1 MPDWTMELKRR
12 LAAFDL
18 PPSEESRIVEELSQ
32 HLDERMAE
40 LCRAGTNPSEARRLA
55 LDEISDDELKQGGW
69 RGLPIPVVA
78 EPPPGAPTARWLEGI
93 VRDVGYAVRSL
104 GRQRG
109 FAVAAT
115 LALALGIGATTAIVA
130 AVDAV
135 LLRPMPF
142 PHADRLFVPANQN
155 LARNIPR
162 ATIAFADAEEW
173 RREEALF
180 AGVAVW
186 QQGAADLTGA
196 GEPQRVQFGFVS
208 EQFFTL
214 TDVKP
219 LAGRTLIPADHAP
232 GAAQVIVI
240 GHALWQEQ
248 FGGASNV
255 VGRRVTLG
263 GVPREIVGVLPARRV
278 WPDGVAL
285 FIPMNTAGLDPDVR
299 TRRNNMIFNA
309 LVRLRDG
316 VSPEEAEARLT
327 AIAARIAQDFPK
339 DRNGWTTTLVPLR
352 EYIVEPE
359 ISRVLYILLGAVIGV
374 LLIACANV
382 ANLALVRGSGRARE
396 LAVRVS
402 LGASR
407 RRLIQQLGVEGAV
420 LVVAGAVLG
429 VGLAVIIM
437 QGLVAMAPPQ
447 TPFVEDIRLS
457 ERVLFASVLACALAA
472 IVSGVIPAM
481 SVSTVRVS
489 GALRDG
495 ASGTGTSVRTA
506 RLRSLLVVAEIAAT
520 VVLVTGS
527 ALLMRSFDRLSR
539 VDPGVTIDRVVSGR
553 IAIPAS
559 RYETPA
565 RRLQFTED
573 LVARLEGTPNVE
585 SAALTSFVPAGA
597 GGLGL
602 GRLFLA
608 EGQPEP
614 PAGTDVLALWN
625 VVTTRYFSTLGIRV
639 VAGRP
644 FDTRDKADTTPVMIV
659 SRYFAE
665 RMFPNE
671 SPIGKRVRSSNDEN
685 ILREVVGV
693 VDEVRY
699 WGLAERERA
708 PLVYVPYSQDTQ
720 FGMLV
725 VARSRGGDASPLPA
739 AVRRALSEVDPEMAI
754 ADLRPL
760 AASAARSVANERYAT
775 LLLSVLAAV
784 ALSLSAL
791 GIYGVT
797 SYVFT
802 LRRREMG
809 IRLALGASR
818 RNLYGLVFRHGFVL
832 TSAGLVVGFAGAAAF
847 TQWLETL
854 LFNTSPTDSTAWL
867 AMIVVVILS
876 TAVACAAPARRA
888 ASASPASA
896 LAGE

>member
-1 MPDWTMELKRR
+1 MPDWTTELRRR

-18 PPSEESRIVEELSQ
+18 PPIEEGRIVEELSD

-40 LCRAGTNPSEARRLA
+40 LSRAGKSPAEARRLA
-55 LDEISDDELKQGGW
+55 LDEISDDELRQGGW
-69 RGLPIPVVA
+69 RALPIRVVA
-78 EPPPGAPTARWLEGI
+78 EPLPGAPTARWLEGI
-93 VRDVGYAVRSL
+93 VRDVGYAIRSL
-104 GRQRG
+104 SRQRG

-142 PHADRLFVPANQN
+142 PHADRLFVPVGQN

-162 ATIAFADAEEW
+162 ATVAFADAEEW
-173 RREEALF
+173 RREEILF

-186 QQGAADLTGA
+186 RQGAADLTGA
-196 GEPQRVQFGFVS
+196 VEPERVQIGIVS
-208 EQFFTL
+208 EQFFSL

-232 GAAQVIVI
+232 GAADVIVI
-240 GHALWQEQ
+240 GHALWLEQ
-248 FGGASNV
+248 FGGASDV
-255 VGRRVTLG
+255 VGRHVTLD

-285 FIPMNTAGLDPDVR
+285 FVPMNTGGLDADVR
-299 TRRNNMIFNA
+299 TRRDNMIFNA

-316 VSPEEAEARLT
+316 VPPEQAQSWLT
-327 AIAARIAQDFPK
+327 TMAARIEQDFPK
-339 DRNGWTTTLVPLR
+339 ERKGWTTTLVPLR

-359 ISRVLYILLGAVIGV
+359 TSRALYILLGAVIGV

-407 RRLIQQLGVEGAV
+407 RRLIQQLVVEGAV
-420 LVVAGAVLG
+420 LASAGAVLG
-429 VGLAVIIM
+429 VGLALVIM
-437 QGLVAMAPPQ
+437 QGLVTMAPPQ
-447 TPFVEDIRLS
+447 TPFLEDIRLS
-457 ERVLFASVLACALAA
+457 ERVLLATVLACAVAA
-472 IVSGVIPAM
+472 IVSGIIPAM
-481 SVSTVRVS
+481 SVSTLRVS

-495 ASGTGTSVRTA
+495 SSGTGTSVQTA

-527 ALLMRSFDRLSR
+527 ALLMRSFDRISR
-539 VDPGVTIDRVVSGR
+539 VDPGVTLDRVVSGR
-553 IAIPAS
+553 ISIPAS
-559 RYETPA
+559 RYATPA

-573 LVARLEGTPNVE
+573 LVARLEGAPAVE

-597 GGLGL
+597 GGFGL

-608 EGQPEP
+608 EGRPEP

-625 VVTTRYFSTLGIRV
+625 VVTPHYFSTLGIRV
-639 VAGRP
+639 VGGRP
-644 FDTRDKADTTPVMIV
+644 FDARDKADTTPVMMV
-659 SRYFAE
+659 SRYFAQ

-671 SPIGKRVRSSNDEN
+671 SPIGKRVRSWRDEN

-708 PLVYVPYSQDTQ
+708 PLVYVPYSQDIQ
-720 FGMLV
+720 FGVLV
-725 VARSRGGDASPLPA
+725 VARSRGSDASPLPA
-739 AVRRALSEVDPEMAI
+739 AMRQALSAVDPEMAI

-760 AASAARSVANERYAT
+760 AVSAARSVANERYAT

-818 RNLYGLVFRHGFVL
+818 RHLYGLVLRHGFVL
-832 TSAGLVVGFAGAAAF
+832 TSAGLVVGFAGAAAL
-847 TQWLETL
+847 T
-854 LFNTSPTDSTAWL
+854 
-867 AMIVVVILS
+867 
-876 TAVACAAPARRA
+876 R
-888 ASASPASA
+888 
-896 LAGE
+896 

>member
-1 MPDWTMELKRR
+1 MPDWTSELRRR

-18 PPSEESRIVEELSQ
+18 PPTEESRIVEELSH
-32 HLDERMAE
+32 HLDDRMAE
-40 LCRAGTNPSEARRLA
+40 LYRTGKSLSEAGRLA
-55 LDEISDDELKQGGW
+55 LDEISDDELRQGGW
-69 RGLPIPVVA
+69 RALPIPVRA
-78 EPPPGAPTARWLEGI
+78 EPPPGAPTAQWLEGL
-93 VRDVGYAVRSL
+93 VRDVGFAIRSL
-104 GRQRG
+104 RRQRG

-115 LALALGIGATTAIVA
+115 LALTLGIGATTAIVA

-142 PHADRLFVPANQN
+142 PHADRLFVPAGQN

-162 ATIAFADAEEW
+162 ATVAFADAEDW
-173 RREEALF
+173 RRETALF

-186 QQGAADLTGA
+186 RQGAADLTGA
-196 GEPQRVQFGFVS
+196 GEPERVQIGIVS
-208 EQFFTL
+208 EEFFSL

-232 GAAQVIVI
+232 GAADVIVI
-240 GHALWQEQ
+240 GHALWQDH
-248 FGGASNV
+248 FGGAPDV

-285 FIPMNTAGLDPDVR
+285 FVPMNTAGLDADVR

-316 VSPEEAEARLT
+316 VSPEQAQSQLT
-327 AIAARIAQDFPK
+327 AIAARIERDFPK
-339 DRNGWTTTLVPLR
+339 ERIGWTTILVPLR
-352 EYIVEPE
+352 DYIVERE
-359 ISRVLYILLGAVIGV
+359 TSRALYILLGAVVGV

-396 LAVRVS
+396 LAVRVA

-407 RRLIQQLGVEGAV
+407 RRLIQQLVAEGAV
-420 LVVAGAVLG
+420 LALAGALLG
-429 VGLAVIIM
+429 VGVAIVIM

-447 TPFVEDIRLS
+447 TPFVEDIRLG
-457 ERVLFASVLACALAA
+457 ERVLLATVLACALAA

-481 SVSTVRVS
+481 SVSALRVS

-495 ASGTGTSVRTA
+495 SAGTGTSVRTA

-539 VDPGVTIDRVVSGR
+539 VDPGVTLDRVVSGR
-553 IAIPAS
+553 IAIPGS
-559 RYETPA
+559 RYQTPP

-573 LVARLEGTPNVE
+573 LVARLEGSPEVE
-585 SAALTSFVPAGA
+585 RAALTSFVPAGA
-597 GGLGL
+597 GGFGL

-608 EGQPEP
+608 EGQPGP
-614 PAGTDVLALWN
+614 PAGTDLMALWN
-625 VVTTRYFSTLGIRV
+625 VVTPQYFSTLGIPV
-639 VAGRP
+639 LAGRP

-671 SPIGKRVRSSNDEN
+671 SAVGKRVRSSSDEN

-720 FGMLV
+720 FGLLI
-725 VARSRGGDASPLPA
+725 VARSRGSDASALPA
-739 AVRRALSEVDPEMAI
+739 VVRRALSAVDPEMAI

-818 RNLYGLVFRHGFVL
+818 RNLYGLMFRHGFVM
-832 TSAGLVVGFAGAAAF
+832 TGAGLVLGFAGAAAF
-847 TQWLETL
+847 TRWLETL

-867 AMIVVVILS
+867 AMVAVVILS
-876 TAVACAAPARRA
+876 TTVACAIPARRA
-888 ASASPASA
+888 ASASPTSA
-896 LAGE
+896 LGTE

>member
-1 MPDWTMELKRR
+1 MPDWTRELRRR

-18 PPSEESRIVEELSQ
+18 PPIEESRIVEELSH
-32 HLDERMAE
+32 HLADRVAE
-40 LCRAGTNPSEARRLA
+40 LSRAGHSPSEAGRLA
-55 LDEISDDELKQGGW
+55 LDEISDDELRQGGW
-69 RGLPIPVVA
+69 SVLPLPMAA
-78 EPPPGAPTARWLEGI
+78 EPPPGAPAARWLEGI
-93 VRDVGYAVRSL
+93 VRDVGYAIRSL
-104 GRQRG
+104 SRQRG
-109 FAVAAT
+109 FAVAST

-142 PHADRLFVPANQN
+142 PHADRLFVPAGQN
-155 LARNIPR
+155 LARNLPR
-162 ATIAFADAEEW
+162 ATVPFADAEDW
-173 RREEALF
+173 RREAALF

-196 GEPQRVQFGFVS
+196 GEPRRVQIGVVS
-208 EQFFTL
+208 EQFFSL

-219 LAGRTLIPADHAP
+219 VAGRTLIPADHGP

-240 GHALWQEQ
+240 GHALWQEH
-248 FGGASNV
+248 FGGASDV
-255 VGRRVTLG
+255 VGRQVTLG

-285 FIPMNTAGLDPDVR
+285 FVPMNTAGLDADVR

-316 VSPEEAEARLT
+316 VSPEQAQSRLT
-327 AIAARIAQDFPK
+327 AIAARIEQDFPK
-339 DRNGWTTTLVPLR
+339 DRTGWTTRLVPLR
-352 EYIVEPE
+352 EYIVQPE
-359 ISRVLYILLGAVIGV
+359 TARALYLLLAAVIGV

-407 RRLIQQLGVEGAV
+407 WRLIQQLAVEGAV
-420 LVVAGAVLG
+420 LASAGAVLG

-447 TPFVEDIRLS
+447 TPFLEDIRLS
-457 ERVLFASVLACALAA
+457 ERVLVATVLACALAA
-472 IVSGVIPAM
+472 IVSGLIPAM
-481 SVSTVRVS
+481 SVSTLRVS

-495 ASGTGTSVRTA
+495 ASGSGTSVRTA

-539 VDPGVTIDRVVSGR
+539 VDAGVTLDRVVSGR
-553 IAIPAS
+553 IALFGS
-559 RYETPA
+559 RYATPA
-565 RRLQFTED
+565 RRQQFTED
-573 LVARLEGTPNVE
+573 LVARLEAAPEVE
-585 SAALTSFVPAGA
+585 RAALTSFVPAG
-597 GGLGL
+597 GGGFGL

-608 EGQPEP
+608 EGEPEP

-625 VVTTRYFSTLGIRV
+625 VVTPHYFSTLGIRLA
-639 VAGRP
+639 AGRP

-665 RMFPNE
+665 RMFPNQ

-685 ILREVVGV
+685 VLREVVGV

-699 WGLAERERA
+699 WGLAERQRA
-708 PLVYVPYSQDTQ
+708 PLVYVPFSQDTQ

-725 VARSRGGDASPLPA
+725 VARSRGSDASTLPL
-739 AVRRALSEVDPEMAI
+739 VIRRALSAVDAEMAI
-754 ADLRPL
+754 GDLRPL

-775 LLLSVLAAV
+775 ILLSVLAAV
-784 ALSLSAL
+784 ALSLAAL

-818 RNLYGLVFRHGFVL
+818 RNLYGLVFRQGLVL
-832 TSAGLVVGFAGAAAF
+832 TGAGLMVGFAGAAAS
-847 TQWLETL
+847 TRWLETL
-854 LFNTSPTDSTAWL
+854 LFNTSPADWAAWL
-867 AMIVVVILS
+867 AMVVVVILS
-876 TAVACAAPARRA
+876 TAAACAGPARRA
-888 ASASPASA
+888 ASASPTSA
-896 LAGE
+896 LGAE

>member
-1 MPDWTMELKRR
+1 MPDWTRELRRR

-18 PPSEESRIVEELSQ
+18 PPIEESRIVEELSH
-32 HLDERMAE
+32 HLDDRVAE
-40 LCRAGTNPSEARRLA
+40 LGRAGKSPSEAGRLA
-55 LDEISDDELKQGGW
+55 LDEISDDELRRGGW
-69 RGLPIPVVA
+69 RGLPLPVVA
-78 EPPPGAPTARWLEGI
+78 EPPPGAPARWLEGI
-93 VRDVGYAVRSL
+93 VRDVGYAIRSL
-104 GRQRG
+104 SRQRG

-142 PHADRLFVPANQN
+142 PHADRLFVPAGQN

-162 ATIAFADAEEW
+162 ATVAFADAEDW

-186 QQGAADLTGA
+186 RQGPADLTGA
-196 GEPQRVQFGFVS
+196 GAPERVQIGIVS
-208 EQFFTL
+208 EQFFSV
-214 TDVKP
+214 TDVAP

-240 GHALWQEQ
+240 GHALWQAH
-248 FGGASNV
+248 FGGASDV

-263 GVPREIVGVLPARRV
+263 GVRREIVGVLPARRV

-285 FIPMNTAGLDPDVR
+285 FVPMNTAGFEPDVR
-299 TRRNNMIFNA
+299 TRRDNMIFNG

-316 VSPEEAEARLT
+316 VSPQQAQSRLT
-327 AIAARIAQDFPK
+327 AIAARIEQDFPK
-339 DRNGWTTTLVPLR
+339 ERKGWTTTLVPLR
-352 EYIVEPE
+352 EYIVQPE
-359 ISRVLYILLGAVIGV
+359 TSRALYILLAAVIGV

-382 ANLALVRGSGRARE
+382 ANLALVRGAGRARE

-407 RRLIQQLGVEGAV
+407 HRLIQQLAVEGAV
-420 LVVAGAVLG
+420 LASAGAVLG
-429 VGLAVIIM
+429 VGLAFIIM

-447 TPFVEDIRLS
+447 TPFLEDVRLS
-457 ERVLFASVLACALAA
+457 ERVLLATVLACALAA
-472 IVSGVIPAM
+472 IVSGLIPAM
-481 SVSTVRVS
+481 SVSTLHVS

-495 ASGTGTSVRTA
+495 SSGTGTSIRTT

-539 VDPGVTIDRVVSGR
+539 VDPGVTLDRVISGR
-553 IAIPAS
+553 IAIPGS
-559 RYETPA
+559 RYATPA

-573 LVARLEGTPNVE
+573 LVARLEGAPNVE
-585 SAALTSFVPAGA
+585 SAALTSFVPAGV
-597 GGLGL
+597 GGFGL

-608 EGQPEP
+608 EGRPEP
-614 PAGTDVLALWN
+614 PAGTDVMALWN
-625 VVTTRYFSTLGIRV
+625 VVTPHYFSTLGIRV
-639 VAGRP
+639 LAGRP

-671 SPIGKRVRSSNDEN
+671 SPLGKRVRSWRDEN

-708 PLVYVPYSQDTQ
+708 PLVYVPYSQDIQ
-720 FGMLV
+720 FGVLV
-725 VARSRGGDASPLPA
+725 VARSRGSDASPLPE
-739 AVRRALSEVDPEMAI
+739 AVRQALSAVDPEMAI

-791 GIYGVT
+791 GIYAVT
-797 SYVFT
+797 SFVFT

-818 RNLYGLVFRHGFVL
+818 RNLYGLVFRQGFVL
-832 TSAGLVVGFAGAAAF
+832 TSAGLVVGFAAAAAF
-847 TQWLETL
+847 ARWLETL
-854 LFNTSPTDSTAWL
+854 LFNTSPADWTAWL
-867 AMIVVVILS
+867 AMVVVVMLS
-876 TAVACAAPARRA
+876 TAAACAAPARRA
-888 ASASPASA
+888 ASASPTSA
-896 LAGE
+896 LGAE